1 MNKKLYNL
9 YILKQNKMYKYKYK
23 HVHLI
28 LMHMLY

>member
-9 YILKQNKMYKYKYK
+9 YTLKQIKMYKYKYK